1 MNRTEVVMKEQFEKL
16 VIIAKKNDDV
26 IDIEDIFYVFGNTL
40 SESDIELISGQ
51 LKCENIEVMNLN
63 EDKKEQGD
71 VIAEYEG
78 DHEENHDEEHE
89 EEHEEA
95 DYSEDSVR
103 AYLKE
108 IGKIPLLSAEEE
120 VEIAKRIEAGD
131 DTAKE
136 EMINTNLRLVV
147 SVAKRYVAGSNMTL
161 LDLVQEG
168 NIGLLKAVDKFD
180 YHRGYKFSTYA
191 MWWVRQAI
199 TRAIADQSRTIRIP
213 VHMKEHMNKISKAKR
228 KFLTEHEREP
238 LVEELAEIME
248 MPISRMEEILKLY
261 GDTISLDTPIGDG
274 DDTVLMDFVADDN
287 MPEQFASA
295 EHTMMGEEIDKIL
308 LGLTDREQRILRL
321 RFGFLD
327 GRIWTLEEV
336 GKEYHVTRER
346 IRQIEARAL
355 RRLQMKRETKKLKSY
370 LE

>member
-63 EDKKEQGD
+63 EDKKEQDD
-71 VIAEYEG
+71 VIVE
-78 DHEENHDEEHE
+78 DEENHDGEHE
-89 EEHEEA
+89 EV

-120 VEIAKRIEAGD
+120 VETAKRIEAGD

-213 VHMKEHMNKISKAKR
+213 VHMKEHMNKISRVKR
-228 KFLTEHEREP
+228 RFLTEHEREP
-238 LVEELAEIME
+238 SVEELAETME